1 MNNNI
6 NHLRPKKRN
15 YNEFLESY
23 KQSHNSS
30 YLSEAESLH
39 KSFNLRLRKNLENT
53 INPFFKEEGK
63 NYIKNQKKV
72 ANNNFPQNSHQ
83 KKIINLDNKKKFV
96 NEEDDDIELIEKDFS
111 VCDKR
116 YGLSKS
122 YLFDDSSGFYSDLDD
137 TKENSFFSLN
147 VSFDFP
153 ELNLDTNIK
162 NKLISNAIEL
172 EKTFNRIFN
181 VKNMPNKNN
190 GIILY
195 SKMQEYK
202 EKFIWNKF
210 IEKIKQ
216 DSKLNINIIKKEIND
231 MTIDSNDE
239 ENVEAMPKYNSLYN
253 DNFFD
258 DNDMILDD

>member
-1 MNNNI
+1 MKQNLFNFSPISNDFSTFSSNINSSFIINNMNNNI

-72 ANNNFPQNSHQ
+72 ANNNFPLNSHQ

-181 VKNMPNKNN
+181 VKNMPNK
-190 GIILY
+190 
-195 SKMQEYK
+195 K
-202 EKFIWNKF
+202 
-210 IEKIKQ
+210 
-216 DSKLNINIIKKEIND
+216 
-231 MTIDSNDE
+231 
-239 ENVEAMPKYNSLYN
+239 
-253 DNFFD
+253 
-258 DNDMILDD
+258 